1 MIKKP
6 FLLILI
12 NIVIFV
18 CYKIIQ
24 NVTNIKTNY
33 EKWIKFYEKN
43 DVSPFNYI
51 KNFLPFQI
59 DELFLKIANFEKKLS
74 FFIVNTAYNID
85 SFEEE
90 EDSQIK
96 IYNNTNHNNTINSLL
111 STLDINYEKFYDH
124 AIDEINILDNAVES
138 NNKINIKILFEEGL
152 NKNKVIVLFMFFDE
166 QLNIFKYLKQNFDIN
181 KIYLLG
187 RNRTNI
193 EILEE
198 AYESLFNYEDLLEI
212 IIIFNQFIDYH
223 KDYGFFNFDELKNE
237 VLPNISNSD
246 QKILNMIFNLK
257 NINYNEYKNLN
268 DFELALFLDVFEKTT
283 RCVYYL
289 GMSESLYNKGKLYY
303 NRDLNALKLGVYG
316 FTFFINIFILI
327 HYDDKEIRVKK
338 KNKYKFN

>member
-1 MIKKP
+1 
-6 FLLILI
+6 
-12 NIVIFV
+12 
-18 CYKIIQ
+18 
-24 NVTNIKTNY
+24 
-33 EKWIKFYEKN
+33 
-43 DVSPFNYI
+43 
-51 KNFLPFQI
+51 
-59 DELFLKIANFEKKLS
+59 
-74 FFIVNTAYNID
+74 
-85 SFEEE
+85 
-90 EDSQIK
+90 
-96 IYNNTNHNNTINSLL
+96 
-111 STLDINYEKFYDH
+111 
-124 AIDEINILDNAVES
+124 
-138 NNKINIKILFEEGL
+138 
-152 NKNKVIVLFMFFDE
+152 MFFVE

-303 NRDLNALKLGVYG
+303 YFLYEIADSPVLKN
-316 FTFFINIFILI
+316 F
-327 HYDDKEIRVKK
+327 
-338 KNKYKFN
+338 